1 MCAGCDVCV
10 GLEVCVWA
18 DAVLVAEGS
27 EDCSRE
33 GADDGSGL
41 EADVRVGV
49 GDGLPSDSGSF
60 WFDRSRSESSSTDT
74 CGRLVEP

>member
-1 MCAGCDVCV
+1 M

-41 EADVRVGV
+41 EADVRVG
-49 GDGLPSDSGSF
+49 DGPPSDSGSS